1 MRIACAPMQESPL
14 EGRLSATRPAAAVE
28 PLQPEAAV
36 AILAHRLPVAEVAEP
51 GRLSATRPAAGQE
64 PLQPEAAVEPNA
76 VLSWLPD
83 ETEEQAP
90 CGVLFCKTFSAAATA
105 YFLGCP

>member
-1 MRIACAPMQESPL
+1 M
-14 EGRLSATRPAAAVE
+14 RPAARE
-28 PLQPEAAV
+28 PDE
-36 AILAHRLPVAEVAEP
+36 

-64 PLQPEAAVEPNA
+64 LLQPEAEVAEPGRLHDAGRVAAVARGLRTAGISPEEAVEPNA